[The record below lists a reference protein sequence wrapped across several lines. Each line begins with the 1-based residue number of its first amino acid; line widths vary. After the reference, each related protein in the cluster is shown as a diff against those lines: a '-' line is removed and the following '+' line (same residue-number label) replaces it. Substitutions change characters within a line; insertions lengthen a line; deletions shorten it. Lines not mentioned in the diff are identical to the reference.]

1 MPRNVSSGGQRVVTA
16 VRREFGM
23 HVYFN
28 EPFNADQ
35 KDFRVE
41 FSRKFVKNSKLT
53 IVVEVLANR
62 YMEICYETLE
72 NSDKYFYLS
81 RDPIDAK
88 LYAGTKLLHLTHH
101 HRQDLPL
108 SNNTFDSGKP
118 LVFQLEWRS
127 DDKIEFYVEG
137 KASIT
142 GTKPSATSLKDC
154 ARLVAGEQFVGDTSK
169 DLRGFKVYEVHHT
182 STRWQTLFEENYSYT
197 LPAQYA
203 LAANGLIR
211 FSGKCIMRE
220 HRTGEILV
228 YYEGKVAAKLLR
240 LQKNKDM
247 TVVIK
252 LTATEMIVSLIG
264 APIPAAPLTVSVDR
278 TTGEPSVKPIRVT
291 RNLQTHNVEII
302 SGVSTTT

>member
-1 MPRNVSSGGQRVVTA
+1 MSQVPAMPRNVSSGGQRVVTA

-182 STRWQTLFEENYSYT
+182 STRWQTLFEE
-197 LPAQYA
+197 
-203 LAANGLIR
+203 
-211 FSGKCIMRE
+211 
-220 HRTGEILV
+220 
-228 YYEGKVAAKLLR
+228 
-240 LQKNKDM
+240 D
-247 TVVIK
+247 
-252 LTATEMIVSLIG
+252 
-264 APIPAAPLTVSVDR
+264 
-278 TTGEPSVKPIRVT
+278 PSV
-291 RNLQTHNVEII
+291 L
-302 SGVSTTT
+302 